1 MYRGSRQCSLLPLP
15 TRTRVTPGT
24 DATPTTPTQSAAPA
38 WAEDT
43 ADWLTW
49 TGFDWK
55 TARSDLVG
63 QFDEDLAHFA
73 FLKLLRAQRQG
84 KNIEDLVAWCRKV
97 AQHRQWR
104 EERQALRCVSMTE
117 QVPEG
122 LWDLVTPERRV
133 IARDLLAQAHPS
145 LVARLFGEK
154 TTVSPRMR
162 AYWRAKLRALADA

>member
-1 MYRGSRQCSLLPLP
+1 
-15 TRTRVTPGT
+15 VIPGT
-24 DATPTTPTQSAAPA
+24 DATPTRGST

-55 TARSDLVG
+55 TARSDLVR
-63 QFDEDLAHFA
+63 QFDEDLAHIA

-84 KNIEDLVAWCRKV
+84 KNIEDPVAWCRTV
-97 AQHRQWR
+97 AQRRQWR
-104 EERQALRCVSMTE
+104 EQRQAQRYVLMNSWNSAETK

-133 IARDLLAQAHPS
+133 IARDLLAHAHPS
-145 LVARLFGEK
+145 LVAHFFGEK
-154 TTVSPRMR
+154 TTASPRMR
-162 AYWRAKLRALADA
+162 SYWRAKLRALADE